1 VGAGGAVTDR
11 PTPTLA
17 DRIAPGAS
25 LLIDSSVVLAYLAG
39 DESTSPQAT
48 ELFDSLVATGRNPAA
63 LSMVTVGEILVR
75 PLRRGPAAVAV
86 AEGFLR
92 HFADMRLIDVS
103 YGIAREAA
111 RLRALTDL
119 PMPDA
124 LIVSSAL
131 TIDADV
137 LVTNDRT
144 WRPRLVDV
152 EPRLNILEVGTEE
165 R

>member
-1 VGAGGAVTDR
+1 MTDR
-11 PTPTLA
+11 PIPNLA
-17 DRIAPGAS
+17 DRIAPGES
-25 LLIDSSVVLAYLAG
+25 LLIDSCVVLSYLAG
-39 DESTSPQAT
+39 EESTSLLAT
-48 ELFDSLVATGRNPAA
+48 ELFDSLVATGRNPAS

-75 PLRRGPAAVAV
+75 PFRRGLAAVAV

-92 HFADMRLIDVS
+92 HFADMRLVEVS
-103 YGIAREAA
+103 YAVAREAA

-131 TIDADV
+131 MIDADV
-137 LVTNDRT
+137 LLTNDRT
-144 WRPRLVDV
+144 WRPRLADV
-152 EPRLNILEVGTEE
+152 EPRLNILEVAEEE

>member
-1 VGAGGAVTDR
+1 MTDR
-11 PTPTLA
+11 PIPNLA
-17 DRIAPGAS
+17 DRIAPGES
-25 LLIDSSVVLAYLAG
+25 LLIDSSVVLSYLAG
-39 DESTSPQAT
+39 EESTSLLAT
-48 ELFDSLVATGRNPAA
+48 ELFDSLVATGRNPAS

-75 PLRRGPAAVAV
+75 PFRRGLAAVAV

-92 HFADMRLIDVS
+92 HFADMRLVEVS
-103 YGIAREAA
+103 YAVAREAA

-131 TIDADV
+131 MIDADV
-137 LVTNDRT
+137 LLTNDRT
-144 WRPRLVDV
+144 WRPRLADV
-152 EPRLNILEVGTEE
+152 EPRLTILEVAEEE